1 MSTPDGEP
9 AANAPPSPPPATP
22 SDGQPDP
29 TAALFD
35 TWLVGCRLAHT
46 WGWEALA
53 VLAGQRPPDRGRER
67 WLSEAK
73 QALAIHMRSP
83 AFLDLMRLH
92 LDTISKSARLFARPD
107 QE

>member
-9 AANAPPSPPPATP
+9 AANAPPPATP
-22 SDGQPDP
+22 GDGQPDP
-29 TAALFD
+29 ATALFD
-35 TWLVGCRLAHT
+35 SWLVGLRLAHT

-53 VLAGQRPPDRGRER
+53 VLSGQRPPDRSRER
-67 WLSEAK
+67 WLNEAK
-73 QALAIHMRSP
+73 QALASHMRSP

-92 LDTISKSARLFARPD
+92 LDAISKSARLFTRPD